1 MANKS
6 NFTVDEW
13 DLLRRIPFL
22 TGMIVVAASPSGP
35 IGLIQES
42 AAASAMISQALEHA
56 KTELMR
62 VIAEDLKDN
71 LHVPKIEAE
80 TQDSIRRKGLAA
92 CREVATL
99 LKSKASPEEAEEFEG
114 WLADLAMKVAEAAKE
129 GGFLGFG
136 GTQVT
141 PEEMSAIDQIRVALR

>member
-80 TQDSIRRKGLAA
+80 TQDSIRQKGLAA
-92 CREVATL
+92 CREVAAL